1 MAALACAHRDDCTP
15 RDPQGQ
21 DALWRERRSQL
32 YKHDWVVYAKTPLGG
47 PAQVLEYLSRYAHR
61 TAISNER
68 IRTVSEREV
77 AFTLRCDT
85 KGGKRLVRLQG
96 TEFCAPLH
104 AAQGF
109 AGHFDCCPGLR
120 RALLRSSPL

>member
-1 MAALACAHRDDCTP
+1 MAN
-15 RDPQGQ
+15 
-21 DALWRERRSQL
+21 
-32 YKHDWVVYAKTPLGG
+32 AKTPLGG
-47 PAQVLEYLSRYAHR
+47 PAQVLEYLSRYTHR
-61 TAISNER
+61 TALSKER

-96 TEFCAPLH
+96 TEFVRRFMLH
-104 AAQGF
+104 RGLR
-109 AGHFDCCPGLR
+109 GTLTVVSGLR